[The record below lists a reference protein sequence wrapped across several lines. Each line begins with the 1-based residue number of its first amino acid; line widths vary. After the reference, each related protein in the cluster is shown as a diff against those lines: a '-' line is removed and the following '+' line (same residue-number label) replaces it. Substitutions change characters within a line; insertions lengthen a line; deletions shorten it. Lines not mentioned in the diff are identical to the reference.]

1 MLFWMLLQEGKV
13 ALGVPITDGGGSR
26 TACLS
31 RSLVDFDDEV
41 GMIHSIAHNFESF
54 GIQEGTVG
62 LKHTFPTQSM
72 ADYIQG
78 RLECV

>member
-1 MLFWMLLQEGKV
+1 
-13 ALGVPITDGGGSR
+13 
-26 TACLS
+26 
-31 RSLVDFDDEV
+31 
-41 GMIHSIAHNFESF
+41 MIHSIAHNFESF